1 MIVQRKF
8 TGSEEPSVCYCEREY
23 DLTPGAVFGPVIR
36 DVYIVEFCVEGYG
49 SVVINGREF
58 EVSPRK
64 CYILLPG
71 DTVMHT
77 ADKRDPRRGVWFG
90 VDSITM
96 GRYLKRAGITS
107 ENPFAPDE
115 LFDELYSWGEK
126 MLEYWRGDSVG
137 DSLFLTSCVY
147 GFLATLLKE
156 KKEFSSDEWVE
167 RVTGIMSTRYNEQIK
182 VSDIATAVGL
192 ERAYFSSLFQKRVGT
207 SPYKYL
213 TSIRIRHACTLIEN
227 GYFNISQ
234 VANAVGLDS
243 RNFSRLFKKET
254 GTTPNEYKKKMP

>member
-1 MIVQRKF
+1 MIVQRRF

-49 SVVINGREF
+49 SVIINGREF

-77 ADKRDPRRGVWFG
+77 ADKKDPRRGIWFG

-115 LFDELYSWGEK
+115 LFDELYLWGEQ
-126 MLEYWRGDSVG
+126 MLEYWSGESVG

-147 GFLATLLKE
+147 GFLGTLLRE

-167 RVTGIMSTRYNEQIK
+167 RVIGIMCTRYNEPIS
-182 VSDIATAVGL
+182 VSDIAEEVGL
-192 ERAYFSSLFQKRVGT
+192 ERAYFTSLFQKRVGT

-213 TSIRIRHACTLIEN
+213 TSIRIRHACTLIKN
-227 GYFNISQ
+227 GDFNVSQ